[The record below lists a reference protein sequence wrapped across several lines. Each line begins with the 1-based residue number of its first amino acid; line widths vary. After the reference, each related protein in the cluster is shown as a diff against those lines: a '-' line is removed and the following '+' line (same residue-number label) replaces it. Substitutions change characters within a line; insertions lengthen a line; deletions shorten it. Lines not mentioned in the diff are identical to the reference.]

1 MWPAWP
7 REDQSG
13 RISASELRSLF
24 QKLGEDRN
32 RLTTELGGM
41 GRLWWWRNPRCEAV
55 GPEVFQQFF
64 LGQIGKG
71 GWWSYARLCQMIR
84 IIYYFN
90 IFHGVDLWNRFLGH
104 LATGT
109 DPNRWVAEFVC
120 KYLNKFR
127 ISRLSITRYTTFF
140 YIFLRCFV

>member
-1 MWPAWP
+1 VVSVTGGDDQIPEFSKPSFLSSISEGRLSLHLTP

-41 GRLWWWRNPRCEAV
+41 GRLWWWRNPRCEVV
-55 GPEVFQQFF
+55 GREVFEQ
-64 LGQIGKG
+64 LGREDGEA
-71 GWWSYARLCQMIR
+71 SRLCQMIR
-84 IIYYFN
+84 IIYFN
-90 IFHGVDLWNRFLGH
+90 LFHGVDLWNRFLGH

-109 DPNRWVAEFVC
+109 DPNR
-120 KYLNKFR
+120 
-127 ISRLSITRYTTFF
+127 
-140 YIFLRCFV
+140 